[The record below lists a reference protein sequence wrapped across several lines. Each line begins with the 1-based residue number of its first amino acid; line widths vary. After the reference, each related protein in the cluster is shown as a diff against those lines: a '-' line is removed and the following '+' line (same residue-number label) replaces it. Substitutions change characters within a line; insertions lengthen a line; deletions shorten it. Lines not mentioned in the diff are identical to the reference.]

1 MKKTIIILIITII
14 TIIVVL
20 SSIVVAK
27 TRKNGEATI
36 EEKVIQELNYLNK
49 YCVSLLTSLNGIV
62 VENEVIKEDTLQTQF
77 GSDTNN
83 GIQTSRS
90 IMNNNQQNSKS
101 NNSNDSQDT
110 TNNKDGNSILANDGD
125 YSPDWESIQ
134 LQVERLYQMWNVIS
148 LDLHSM
154 NIDSNLILS
163 FSDVLNNVTQNVKR
177 KDKAN
182 TVEEL
187 VKLYKLV
194 IQYTN
199 ICKPSSQETTI
210 STIKYN
216 IVSSYANITNDKWE
230 QAEAQI
236 AEAQNLFTNL
246 LNSVNNNYNQQ
257 YNMNRCYILVNEL
270 KKAIKLRDKE
280 IFYLQ
285 YKTLI
290 TQLYFFID

>member
-14 TIIVVL
+14 TIIAVL

-27 TRKNGEATI
+27 TRKNEEATI
-36 EEKVIQELNYLNK
+36 EEKAIQELNYLNK

-110 TNNKDGNSILANDGD
+110 TDNKDGNSILANDGD
-125 YSPDWESIQ
+125 YSPDWENIQ
-134 LQVERLYQMWNVIS
+134 LQIERLYQMWNVIS

-199 ICKPSSQETTI
+199 ICKPSSQGTTI

-236 AEAQNLFTNL
+236 IEAQNLLANL